1 MKFSDAATARTYSDR
16 RVDPSWIEW
25 CRDTIA
31 PEGLTVVDI
40 GCGGGIYSK
49 GFLECGANSVIGVDA
64 SEQYIDEARNACPD
78 GEFYVAS
85 CDCTGIPDG
94 SVDIVFE
101 RALIHHLSFDQQ
113 AANALEMFRILR
125 HGGSAVIQD
134 RTIDD
139 VVAQDDQFWIRR
151 ELMRMFPRL
160 LDYESKRRPNKEA
173 HSRILSATGFTEVS
187 TSSYA
192 EVRRKYSSALALDEE
207 LKRRKGKSILFELT
221 DDELYEYRKHIRQL
235 CPEAGIVE
243 CDRWTVWK
251 ASKAI

>member
-1 MKFSDAATARTYSDR
+1 MKFSDEATARTYSDR
-16 RVDPSWIEW
+16 SVDPSWIEW
-25 CRDTIA
+25 CRETIA
-31 PEGLTVVDI
+31 PEDLTVVDI

-49 GFLECGANSVIGVDA
+49 GFLKCGAKRVIGVDA

-78 GEFYVAS
+78 GEFHVAP

-94 SVDIVFE
+94 SADVVFE

-113 AANALEMFRILR
+113 TANALEMFRILR
-125 HGGSAVIQD
+125 QSGSAVIQD

-139 VVAQDDQFWIRR
+139 VVAQHDQFWIRR

-160 LDYESKRRPNKEA
+160 FDYEAKRRPDREA
-173 HSRILSATGFTEVS
+173 YARILSATGFTAV
-187 TSSYA
+187 TASSYA
-192 EVRRKYSSALALDEE
+192 EVRRKYSSPQALDEE

-221 DDELYEYRKHIRQL
+221 DDELYAYRKRIRQL